1 VEKSHSLAMPVL
13 ALACLLLFAC
23 QTTGTPKQQEGTP
36 TKSGTA
42 AGPQAPP
49 PSRLASQAGTASHSR
64 EARPGASAKHKV
76 LKGAAVQKPGKASRV
91 NFRRPAITMRTVLYA
106 TLAVI
111 LLVVLAAIAAERIGR
126 RNRRLS
132 PSPLTARR

>member
-23 QTTGTPKQQEGTP
+23 QT
-36 TKSGTA
+36 
-42 AGPQAPP
+42 
-49 PSRLASQAGTASHSR
+49 
-64 EARPGASAKHKV
+64 
-76 LKGAAVQKPGKASRV
+76 PGKASRV